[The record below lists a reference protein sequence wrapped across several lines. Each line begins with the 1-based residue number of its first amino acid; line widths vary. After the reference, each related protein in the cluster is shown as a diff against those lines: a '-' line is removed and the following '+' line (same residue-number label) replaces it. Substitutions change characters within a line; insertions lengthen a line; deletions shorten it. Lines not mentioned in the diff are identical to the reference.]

1 MSDVTLIGID
11 LGKHSFHLHGQ
22 DKAGRMVF
30 RKKLTRSQMFTL
42 LNNVPSCTVVME
54 ACAGA
59 HWVARRVTALGHQA
73 KLISPRFVKPFVL
86 GNKNDFADAQAICEA
101 ASRPS
106 MRFVS
111 PRTETQQTI
120 SALHR
125 VREALVRDRTATTN
139 QIHGFLLEFGISLPK
154 GPAILKRLPAVLAE
168 HDAILPPRLLG
179 ILERLRAHSN
189 YLSEQIVQL
198 ERELTQQLAQDEM
211 SSRLLEI
218 PGVGPITASVLATE
232 LGDAKQFASARQF
245 AASVG
250 LVPRQYS
257 TGGKPTL
264 LGISKRGDKNL
275 RRLLVQCA
283 RVIMQRIER
292 RNDALG
298 QWVRAMLLRRH
309 SNVVACALAN
319 KLARIAWAILAKGT
333 HYDSGQAAATA

>member
-1 MSDVTLIGID
+1 MDTISLIGID
-11 LGKHSFHLHGQ
+11 LGKHCFHLHAQSASGH
-22 DKAGRMVF
+22 MVF

-42 LNNVPSCTVVME
+42 LGNSPSCTVVME

-59 HWVARRVTALGHQA
+59 HWVARRVQALGHRA
-73 KLISPRFVKPFVL
+73 KLISPQFVKPFVQ

-111 PRTETQQTI
+111 ARNETQQTL

-125 VREALVRDRTATTN
+125 VREALVRDRTATIN
-139 QIHGFLLEFGISLPK
+139 QIHAFLLEFGVSLPR
-154 GPAILKRLPAVLAE
+154 GMAVIRRLPAVLAAHE
-168 HDAILPPRLLG
+168 LPPRLIGL
-179 ILERLRAHSN
+179 LERLQAHFK
-189 YLSEQIVQL
+189 YLDGQVGEVEHELMRQL
-198 ERELTQQLAQDEM
+198 REDERGQ
-211 SSRLLEI
+211 RLLAI
-218 PGVGPITASVLATE
+218 PGIGAVTASVLATE
-232 LGDAKQFASARQF
+232 LGDARQFASARQF
-245 AASVG
+245 AASIG

-283 RVIMQRIER
+283 RAVMLQIER
-292 RNDALG
+292 RTDRLG
-298 QWVRAMLLRRH
+298 AWVRDLLSRRH

-319 KLARIAWAILAKGT
+319 KLARIAWAILARGT
-333 HYDSGQAAATA
+333 YYQGEQAVAAA